1 VKEQFK
7 KFKTSKNQ
15 ANNAFLMKI
24 DKAKLSVEVDQLMEG
39 VSIDDVANELP
50 PSAPRF
56 VAYSYKWQHDDG
68 RVSFPL
74 IFIFYCPRGINTQLN
89 ILYASTKPVLVE
101 SLQVQ
106 KIFSIDNAEHLTEDW
121 LKDKLSF
128 FK

>member
-1 VKEQFK
+1 
-7 KFKTSKNQ
+7 
-15 ANNAFLMKI
+15 MKI
-24 DKAKLSVEVDQLMEG
+24 DKAKLEVQLDQLLEG
-39 VSIDDVANELP
+39 VTIEEIAAELP

-101 SLQVQ
+101 ALQVQ
-106 KIFSIDNAEHLTEDW
+106 KLFSIDNAEHLDEAW
-121 LKDKLSF
+121 LKDKLAM